1 MNFHLTNCVYV
12 LSQVMLAKQ
21 NGKDRVFA
29 VKVLKKDII
38 LQDDD
43 VECTMT
49 EKRVLSLARCHPY
62 LTQLYCCFQT
72 SVSTDTH
79 TSTLMSRFNNFA

>member
-1 MNFHLTNCVYV
+1 MCVMPLQV
-12 LSQVMLAKQ
+12 LLARL
-21 NGKDRVFA
+21 NNRDRVFA

-49 EKRVLSLARCHPY
+49 EKRVLTLASVHPY
-62 LTQLYCCFQT
+62 LTQLHCCFQT
-72 SVSTDTH
+72 QVSGDAI
-79 TSTLMSRFNNFA
+79 LCIYMPVYANLL